1 MYLCGVDE
9 AGRGALAGPVVA
21 AAVVMKDNSF
31 VSGATDS
38 KLLRENYRDELYVE
52 ILNSAK
58 EVTTGIVWNDCIDIK
73 NILKA
78 TMTAMKFSLEKLS
91 ILPDKVFVDGNYF
104 RFEDNSQSKYNYVT
118 VIKGDQLVH
127 CISCASIIAKV
138 TRDKIMYGLHKE
150 FPEYGFDK
158 HKGYATK
165 FHRDSIKRYGLC
177 KYHRKSFCKKIQQ
190 NCFEFGS

>member
-91 ILPDKVFVDGNYF
+91 TFRIKFLLMEIIL
-104 RFEDNSQSKYNYVT
+104 S
-118 VIKGDQLVH
+118 L
-127 CISCASIIAKV
+127 
-138 TRDKIMYGLHKE
+138 KIT
-150 FPEYGFDK
+150 
-158 HKGYATK
+158 AN
-165 FHRDSIKRYGLC
+165 
-177 KYHRKSFCKKIQQ
+177 Q
-190 NCFEFGS
+190 NITT